1 MKHLLLALVFV
12 TQLPTLAHAYLG
24 SSENPQAI
32 RIRGTPDCSM
42 ALANARSLLH
52 LSQVMATT
60 RHGTERDA
68 LNSFSY
74 SCEILIGNIPDY
86 CPKNVGEALKFADT
100 LGQTAIQIDA
110 KFHSVQSADLIQQA
124 MKVVNAL
131 QGPNRPQD

>member
-1 MKHLLLALVFV
+1 MKHLLLALVFM
-12 TQLPTLAHAYLG
+12 TQLPILANAHSG
-24 SSENPQAI
+24 SSENPQSI

-42 ALANARSLLH
+42 ALASARSLLH
-52 LSQVMATT
+52 LSQVMSTT
-60 RHGTERDA
+60 RHGAERDA

-74 SCEILIGNIPDY
+74 SSEILIDNIPDY
-86 CPKNVGEALKFADT
+86 CPKNVSEALKFADT

-110 KFHSVQSADLIQQA
+110 KFHSAQSSDLIQQA